1 MARRRSERHITIRTA
16 SHGAK
21 EESAKES
28 AAQLQ
33 KSGESPLRHRALRLG
48 LHSAFRPVPAQSRQP
63 PAPAVLPHLFTRR
76 PPTPKELE
84 ERRLVEE
91 VRLTAEA
98 AADDEEWM
106 TGLRAWL
113 EETLADEAMGDDA
126 LDEALCAEIA
136 ARRARKQAVE
146 RLRVEEVLRKEARKN
161 DRTLS

>member
-1 MARRRSERHITIRTA
+1 MARRRSARHITLRTA

-48 LHSAFRPVPAQSRQP
+48 LHSAFVPVPAQSRQS
-63 PAPAVLPHLFTRR
+63 PAVLPPLFTRR

-113 EETLADEAMGDDA
+113 EETLVDEAMGDDA

-136 ARRARKQAVE
+136 ARRARKE
-146 RLRVEEVLRKEARKN
+146 RAGRGHVA
-161 DRTLS
+161 S

>member
-1 MARRRSERHITIRTA
+1 M
-16 SHGAK
+16 
-21 EESAKES
+21 
-28 AAQLQ
+28 L
-33 KSGESPLRHRALRLG
+33 
-48 LHSAFRPVPAQSRQP
+48 P
-63 PAPAVLPHLFTRR
+63 PLFTRR

-161 DRTLS
+161 HRTLS